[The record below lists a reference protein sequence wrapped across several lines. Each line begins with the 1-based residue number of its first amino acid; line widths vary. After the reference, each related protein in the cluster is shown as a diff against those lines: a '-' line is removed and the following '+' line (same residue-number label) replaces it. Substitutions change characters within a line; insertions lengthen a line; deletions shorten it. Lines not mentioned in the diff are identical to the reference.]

1 MNGHKKNSGDNYN
14 VANKSRQ
21 QALVLFPEIVLDYK
35 VDKNLFDKTAHDV
48 AKAIE
53 QTKSAQIRA
62 FYDYVIKLEQDA
74 QTQNFSEILPFVK
87 MLNSKAAYSKARGRA
102 SYEFVKMINICV
114 NQVKEKENLRVFKLF
129 FEAVIGFS
137 KK

>member
-1 MNGHKKNSGDNYN
+1 M
-14 VANKSRQ
+14 
-21 QALVLFPEIVLDYK
+21 
-35 VDKNLFDKTAHDV
+35 

-53 QTKSAQIRA
+53 QTKPAQIRA

-74 QTQNFSEILPFVK
+74 QTQNFIEILPFVK

-114 NQVKEKENLRVFKLF
+114 NQVKEKEDLRVFKLF

>member
-1 MNGHKKNSGDNYN
+1 MNVYNRNSGGNQN
-14 VANKSRQ
+14 FANKAQTNS
-21 QALVLFPEIVLDYK
+21 LPPIVLDYK
-35 VDKNLFDKTAHDV
+35 KDPNLFDKTAHDV

-53 QTKSAQIRA
+53 QTKPAQIRA

-87 MLNSKAAYSKARGRA
+87 MLNSKAAYSNARKH
-102 SYEFVKMINICV
+102 SNSEFVEMINKCV
-114 NQVKEKENLRVFKLF
+114 AQVNTKDDLRVFKLF
-129 FEAVIGFS
+129 FEAVIGFA

>member
-1 MNGHKKNSGDNYN
+1 MNGYRNGGSNYN
-14 VANKSRQ
+14 AGNKSRQ
-21 QALVLFPEIVLDYK
+21 QAPVLFPEIVLDYK

-53 QTKSAQIRA
+53 QTKPAQIRA

-87 MLNSKAAYSKARGRA
+87 MLNSKAAYSNARKH
-102 SYEFVKMINICV
+102 SSNEFVEMINKCV
-114 NQVKEKENLRVFKLF
+114 AQVRTKDDLRVFKLF